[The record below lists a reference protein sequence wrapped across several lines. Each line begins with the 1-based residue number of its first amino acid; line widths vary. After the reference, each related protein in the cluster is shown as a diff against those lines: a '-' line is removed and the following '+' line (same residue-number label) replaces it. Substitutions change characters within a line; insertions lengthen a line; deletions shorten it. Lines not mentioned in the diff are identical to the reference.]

1 MPKSHYQKNSHYQ
14 KSLAA
19 LVICALT
26 ACATKPTVPN
36 TPQNAIKIG
45 ENSFQKTDFADL
57 PNWTTTDHKA
67 ARIAFIKS
75 CSQTMALPPD
85 APLSVRGTYAGKAK
99 DWAKACNDA
108 GNSQITDRDFWQ
120 TGFSPYKIA
129 SALGDFGRLT
139 SYYEPVVEASLAPT
153 DIFNE
158 PLFAKPKDLVTIE
171 LGPFDRTLA
180 GKKIVGRNVDGVFT
194 PYLTR
199 AEINTNN
206 ATPIAYAKIGD
217 ALTIQVQGSGRLRLN
232 DGREVRVAHTATNG
246 HPFGSIATELIRRG
260 YLQKDAAGM
269 PNLMAW
275 FETADPKLAREVIN
289 TNPRTVFFEFVE
301 IKDPNE
307 GPKGSS
313 GLPLTAGGSL
323 AVDPNI
329 HPYGV
334 PIFISAFNSRVAIAP
349 KTLTRFVVSQDSG
362 GAIKGPIR
370 GDLYWG
376 SGQQA
381 GIDGGNVNYDANWWV
396 LLPNEVG
403 LK

>member
-1 MPKSHYQKNSHYQ
+1 MR
-14 KSLAA
+14 LARNLAILA
-19 LVICALT
+19 LAMALS
-26 ACATKPTVPN
+26 ACATAPKQKETIAPT
-36 TPQNAIKIG
+36 NAVKIG
-45 ENSFQKTDFADL
+45 DISFEKIGFDAL
-57 PNWTTTDHKA
+57 PNWPQSDVNA
-67 ARIAFIKS
+67 ARLALKRS
-75 CSQTMALPPD
+75 CTQTMALAPD

-99 DWAKACNDA
+99 DWAKACQDA
-108 GNSQITDRDFWQ
+108 ANSQIESRDFWQ
-120 TGFSPYKIA
+120 NGFTPYRIS

-139 SYYEPVVEASLAPT
+139 SYYEPVVDASLTPT
-153 DIFNE
+153 EVFNE

-171 LGPFDRTLA
+171 LGPFDGTLA

-199 AEINTNN
+199 AEINTSN

-217 ALTIQVQGSGRLRLN
+217 ALTIQVQGSGRLKLQ
-232 DGREVRVAHTATNG
+232 DGREVRVAHSATNG
-246 HPFGSIATELIRRG
+246 RPFGSIATELIRRG
-260 YLQKDAAGM
+260 LLPRDGAGM
-269 PNLMAW
+269 SSLIAW

-301 IKDPNE
+301 IKDETE

-334 PIFISAFNSRVAIAP
+334 PIFISAFNSRVAVAP
-349 KTLTRFVVSQDSG
+349 KTLTRLVVSQDSG

-376 SGQQA
+376 TGKQA
-381 GIDGGNVNYDANWWV
+381 GIDGGNVNYDAHWWV
-396 LLPNEVG
+396 LLPNEVV